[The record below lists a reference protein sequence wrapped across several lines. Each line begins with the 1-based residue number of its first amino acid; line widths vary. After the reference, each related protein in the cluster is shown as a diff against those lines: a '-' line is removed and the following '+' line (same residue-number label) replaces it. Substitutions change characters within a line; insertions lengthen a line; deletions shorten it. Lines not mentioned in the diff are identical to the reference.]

1 MGRCRNGGWIE
12 KNEEGRERGEM
23 RKRAIASSCTAV
35 YRLPY
40 LLTSG
45 CSPSLHPS
53 LLPFPSFRDFMG
65 RLDDFVEGRKF
76 PFTLELHDPLGNSF
90 ISFHGTR

>member
-1 MGRCRNGGWIE
+1 
-12 KNEEGRERGEM
+12 
-23 RKRAIASSCTAV
+23 
-35 YRLPY
+35 
-40 LLTSG
+40 
-45 CSPSLHPS
+45 
-53 LLPFPSFRDFMG
+53 MG